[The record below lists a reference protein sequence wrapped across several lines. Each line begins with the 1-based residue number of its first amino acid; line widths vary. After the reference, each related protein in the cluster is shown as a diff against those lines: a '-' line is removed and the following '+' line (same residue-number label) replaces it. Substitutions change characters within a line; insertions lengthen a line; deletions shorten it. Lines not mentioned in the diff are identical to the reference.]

1 MLKAFLRFETLTTE
15 HLVRWIF
22 VIFAVLVIVLG
33 LNEACHALRDG
44 AGLRTFTALVYTA
57 VLVGIIRVGSE
68 LTLLLFL
75 SLRKYS
81 GK

>member
-15 HLVRWIF
+15 RLVRWIF
-22 VIFAVLVIVLG
+22 VIFAVLVVVLG
-33 LNEACHALRDG
+33 IDEACRALRDG
-44 AGLRTFTALVYTA
+44 AGLRTFAVLVYTV
-57 VLVGIIRVGSE
+57 VLVGIIRVACE